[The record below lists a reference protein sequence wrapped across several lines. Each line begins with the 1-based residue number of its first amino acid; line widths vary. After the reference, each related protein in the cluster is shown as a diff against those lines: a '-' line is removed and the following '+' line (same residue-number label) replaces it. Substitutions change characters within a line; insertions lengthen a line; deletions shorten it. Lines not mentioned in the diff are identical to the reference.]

1 MTMIALL
8 AGCSSS
14 EALNSVGTSVDGN
27 EVKIEA
33 AAMKL
38 VNAVEKGGYKL
49 VKTDELKHGLMKARR

>member
-1 MTMIALL
+1 MKRNLTLLIAVMTMIALL

-33 AAMKL
+33 AAMKTRKWCCKWWL
-38 VNAVEKGGYKL
+38 QASKF
-49 VKTDELKHGLMKARR
+49 